1 MALQFSNNNNNNVIQ
16 GKGRSAN
23 SFIKSF
29 MQQSGNQNSSES
41 TSSFKKFST
50 FGMNS
55 GDNTSSSGGNT
66 QNPPESKGQ
75 FAFDKPLTNG
85 SPSNGGS
92 YGNYDDYQSSQLGP
106 RQSRT
111 MDIQDSDGDRIDD
124 RDQGGPGQPKFRDN
138 PDFYSGGGG
147 NDAPTES
154 LGGDTEAPTDKFAKA
169 REAADKYKSY
179 MDDGSGTGWGSSE
192 FKGSHNYIG
201 PNELNAMRRDSGLSD
216 TELNDFF
223 QTGEG
228 QQYLHRRH
236 RTGGT
241 GSKFFN
247 NMTSELAKSAQSAQE
262 YKDNYVDS
270 KFSAPT
276 DIDKTDNS
284 SVNSNNTTNDNSM
297 NDSNNRED
305 YDKQN
310 DNQGV
315 IGDGTQANNNSGLV
329 GDGTKM
335 DDNTGN
341 IGDDNAQD
349 SYNTDINSTTGESG
363 QGGIDNTNIK
373 SPFEVSGDLT
383 NDIGNQSQND
393 YNFSN
398 STVGDFAKIGNDYSV
413 TIGNIGN
420 GNNTGSDSGQGSN
433 APMNNMQ
440 SAAAYGA
447 LNTNAQQKSSDQLSG
462 LERGV
467 IGAGLASSLTNSTE
481 FAANAYNNA
490 AAAAQNFRDRAA
502 VGEDKLYGNTDFDL
516 SGWSP
521 LRSPKKPEDKTQ
533 EIADSFN

>member
-1 MALQFSNNNNNNVIQ
+1 MALQFSNNNNNSYAMPKQ
-16 GKGRSAN
+16 GKKSN
-23 SFIKSF
+23 DFIKSF
-29 MQQSGNQNSSES
+29 MQQTANQNSSDS
-41 TSSFKKFST
+41 TSSFDKFM
-50 FGMNS
+50 GNMN
-55 GDNTSSSGGNT
+55 SGGNT
-66 QNPPESKGQ
+66 Q
-75 FAFDKPLTNG
+75 
-85 SPSNGGS
+85 SPSQSTGS
-92 YGNYDDYQSSQLGP
+92 FGNYEDYKKSQESFGGGM
-106 RQSRT
+106 RT
-111 MDIQDSDGDRIDD
+111 ADFRDTDGDRIDD
-124 RDQGGPGQPKFRDN
+124 RDQGGAGQPRFRDN

-147 NDAPTES
+147 SGAPTES

-169 REAADKYKSY
+169 REAADKYKTY

-192 FKGSHNYIG
+192 FKGSHDLIG

-228 QQYLHRRH
+228 QQYFHRRH

-247 NMTSELAKSAQSAQE
+247 NLTSQLANSAQSAQSAESAQSAQE
-262 YKDNYVDS
+262 YKDGYVDS
-270 KFSAPT
+270 KFYAPT

-284 SVNSNNTTNDNSM
+284 SVNSNNTTTDNSM

-315 IGDGTQANNNSGLV
+315 LGDGTQANNNNGVV

-335 DDNTGN
+335 DENTGN
-341 IGDDNAQD
+341 IGDYNAQD
-349 SYNTDINSTTGESG
+349 SYNTDINSTTGEGG

-373 SPFEVSGDLT
+373 SPFEVMGDLT
-383 NDIGNQSQND
+383 SGLGNQSTGSYD
-393 YNFSN
+393 FSN
-398 STVGDFAKIGNDYSV
+398 SSVGDFAKIGNDYSV

-420 GNNTGSDSGQGSN
+420 GNNVGSGSDSGQGSN
-433 APMNNMQ
+433 ASMNFMQ
-440 SAAAYGA
+440 TAAAYGA
-447 LNTNAQQKSSDQLSG
+447 LNTNAQQKSSDQLNG
-462 LERGV
+462 LERSTMS
-467 IGAGLASSLTNSTE
+467 AGMTPMLTNSNN
-481 FAANAYNNA
+481 FASTAYNA
-490 AAAAQNFRDRAA
+490 AAGAAQNYRNRAA

-521 LRSPKKPEDKTQ
+521 LQSPKKPEDKTQ